1 MGESSARAHAME
13 ARIASGDVEAEV
25 IRRAQAGDPEAIG
38 WLYDRYYLPIYRYLR
53 VRVEDQEAAED
64 LAAEVFVRMIE
75 HLPRYQSRGRPFLAW
90 LYTIARNLL
99 TDYYRSQRGAPLDL
113 PDPERERGDEGVME
127 RIEVR
132 AQQDCLWRA
141 LRQLTPEQQEV
152 LFHRFFEGRSVEET
166 AQLMGKQ
173 PGAIKALQHRAL
185 AALRRRMEEMGCR

>member
-1 MGESSARAHAME
+1 ME

-53 VRVEDQEAAED
+53 VRVEDQEDAED

-99 TDYYRSQRGAPLDL
+99 TDYYRSQRWAPLDL
-113 PDPERERGDEGVME
+113 PDPERGRGDEGMME
-127 RIEVR
+127 RIEAR
-132 AQQDCLWRA
+132 AEQDCLWRA

-173 PGAIKALQHRAL
+173 PGAIRALQHRAL

>member
-1 MGESSARAHAME
+1 MGEPSERTHSIDARVV
-13 ARIASGDVEAEV
+13 SGDVEAEV
-25 IRRAQAGDPEAIG
+25 IRRAQAGDPEAVG
-38 WLYDRYYLPIYRYLR
+38 WLYDRYYLSIYRYLR
-53 VRVEDQEAAED
+53 VRVESQEAAED

-75 HLPRYQSRGRPFLAW
+75 HLPRYQARGRPFLAW

-99 TDYYRSQRGAPLDL
+99 TDYYRSQRWAPLDL
-113 PDPERERGDEGVME
+113 PDPERGRGDEGVME
-127 RIEVR
+127 RIEAR

>member
-1 MGESSARAHAME
+1 MGESSARAPSIE
-13 ARIASGDVEAEV
+13 ARIASGDVEAEI

-75 HLPRYQSRGRPFLAW
+75 HLPRYQPRGRPFLAW

-99 TDYYRSQRGAPLDL
+99 TDYYRSQRWAPLDL
-113 PDPERERGDEGVME
+113 PDPERGRGDEGVME
-127 RIEVR
+127 RIEAR
-132 AQQDCLWRA
+132 AEQDCLWRA

-173 PGAIKALQHRAL
+173 PSAIKALQHRAL

>member
-1 MGESSARAHAME
+1 MGESSARAPSME

-99 TDYYRSQRGAPLDL
+99 TDYYRSQRWAPLDL
-113 PDPERERGDEGVME
+113 PDPERGRGDEGMME
-127 RIEVR
+127 RIEAR
-132 AQQDCLWRA
+132 AEQDCLWRA

-173 PGAIKALQHRAL
+173 PGAIRALQHRAL

>member
-1 MGESSARAHAME
+1 ME

-99 TDYYRSQRGAPLDL
+99 TDYYRSQRWAPLDL
-113 PDPERERGDEGVME
+113 PDPERGRGDEGMME
-127 RIEVR
+127 RIEAR
-132 AQQDCLWRA
+132 AEQDCLWRA

-173 PGAIKALQHRAL
+173 PSAIRALQHRAL

>member
-1 MGESSARAHAME
+1 MRESSEQVRSIDP
-13 ARIASGDVEAEV
+13 RVASENVEAEV
-25 IRRAQAGDPEAIG
+25 IRRAQAGDPEAVG
-38 WLYDRYYLPIYRYLR
+38 WLYDRYYLSIYRYLR
-53 VRVEDQEAAED
+53 IRVESQEAAED

-75 HLPRYQSRGRPFLAW
+75 HLPRYQARGRPFLAW
-90 LYTIARNLL
+90 LYTVARNLL

-113 PDPERERGDEGVME
+113 PDPERGRGDEGMME
-127 RIEVR
+127 RIEAR

-166 AQLMGKQ
+166 ARLMGKQ